1 MAICSKDCFHCPYPD
16 CINDEM
22 DAADYASSRA
32 REKIINPPTMQARK
46 RAASQRAYREA
57 HKEEIA
63 ASHRAYRE
71 AHKEEIAASKR
82 AYYEAHKDVAMA
94 EALRKYLEE
103 HGYTQQAFA
112 LEIGVTKSMVSHW
125 VNARMPIRNKA
136 VLKRLEKA
144 YGAAV

>member
-57 HKEEIA
+57 HK
-63 ASHRAYRE
+63 
-71 AHKEEIAASKR
+71 
-82 AYYEAHKDVAMA
+82 DVAMA

-112 LEIGVTKSMVSHW
+112 LEIGVTKGMVSHW

>member
-32 REKIINPPTMQARK
+32 REKIINTPTMQARK
-46 RAASQRAYREA
+46 RAASQRAYYEA

-63 ASHRAYRE
+63 ASQ
-71 AHKEEIAASKR
+71 R
-82 AYYEAHKDVAMA
+82 AYYEEHKDVAMA
-94 EALRKYLEE
+94 VALRKYLEE

-112 LEIGVTKSMVSHW
+112 LEIGVTKGMVSHW